1 MPEEIKAQSTPE
13 GTQVSPMPSVE
24 QTESPKVASEEVV
37 AETPVAEPS
46 KAQEDFELPNS
57 KEVSQRTREQF
68 NKLREQLSYYKNQA
82 GGLPQQAAQTP
93 LYDLETGLINP
104 YGLDNLD
111 KRAQFA
117 EERARS
123 AEEKLN
129 RYLDSIQ
136 EREAYAEYPELDPS
150 SRAFSSDLHKAVR
163 GYITDSMVNP
173 MDYGGR
179 EITMLEAAKLLTGL
193 GSKRLEN
200 VKKEAAKEVLK
211 ELTPKEEASLEA
223 RGRSD
228 RAPVDEDDMRERSRS
243 GDKLAV
249 IQRLKMLSGK

>member
-24 QTESPKVASEEVV
+24 QTESTPVATEEVV
-37 AETPVAEPS
+37 ANRNETPVTEPS
-46 KAQEDFELPNS
+46 RAQDDFELPQ
-57 KEVSQRTREQF
+57 EVSKRTREQF
-68 NKLREQLSYYKNQA
+68 NKLRDQLSYYKNQA
-82 GGLPQQAAQTP
+82 GGLPQQASTP
-93 LYDLETGLINP
+93 LYDLDTGLINP
-104 YGLDNLD
+104 LGLDNLN
-111 KRAQFA
+111 RTAQLA
-117 EERARS
+117 EERARV
-123 AEEKLN
+123 AEAKLN
-129 RYLDSIQ
+129 QYLDSLQ
-136 EREAYAEYPELDPS
+136 EKEAYAEFPDLDPN
-150 SRAFSSDLHKAVR
+150 SRTFNKELHKAVR

-179 EITMLEAAKLLTGL
+179 EITMAEAARLLTGFS
-193 GSKRLEN
+193 SKKIDN
-200 VKKEAAKEVLK
+200 VKKEVAKEVLK

-228 RAPVDEDDMRERSRS
+228 RAPVDVDEIRERSRS